1 MAPRLNYMAA
11 APELMPSMMAL
22 EATVAAS
29 GLEHGLIQSALTF
42 TNRCD
47 DVDHPGRCS
56 SRFRAST

>member
-29 GLEHGLIQSALTF
+29 GLEYGLMLLVKI
-42 TNRCD
+42 
-47 DVDHPGRCS
+47 
-56 SRFRAST
+56 RAST